1 MTKVGDAVLDAPVR
15 GRVAEGGAVR
25 RMPDAPALRR
35 GLDRDRG
42 EDFAEPRG
50 RDDEEGAARGLRFRL
65 GAGVP
70 RTAWG
75 RALAAA
81 VVLAGIGG
89 CAAVVWGMRSMLLH
103 EPRLVIE
110 SSAGVQI
117 TGNRHLTRGQLLSVF
132 GEDVDRN
139 ILTVPLAERRAEL
152 ERLPWVEH
160 ATVMRLLPNR
170 FRVAVTERTPVAFVR
185 QGSRIGLVDGHGV
198 LLDMASDGGDG
209 GGEMHYSFPVVS
221 GVGQGDPLT
230 TRAARMKLFQRF
242 ERELDAG
249 GAVISKD
256 LGEVDVSN
264 PEDVKALVPSGK
276 AEVLVH
282 FGDKDFLRRYGLFA
296 KNAPGWLAA
305 HPRLLSADMRY
316 EHQVVLEMG
325 PGAVEQVD
333 GGVKVASSKEGA
345 KAGLKAV
352 AGQKHPTLPP
362 HLATTSGGPPG
373 LSVKPKGWGPQSG
386 STARAAVANPAHG
399 TERDEQGTPRAGGHL
414 ETAFDVPAKKAKS
427 SGAAPR

>member
-1 MTKVGDAVLDAPVR
+1 MLDAPVKGR
-15 GRVAEGGAVR
+15 GSDGAAVR
-25 RMPDAPALRR
+25 RMPGAPTLRR
-35 GLDRDRG
+35 GLDRDMG

-50 RDDEEGAARGLRFRL
+50 REEDGAGARGVRFRL

-75 RALAAA
+75 RAVAAG
-81 VVLAGIGG
+81 VVLAGIAG
-89 CAAVVWGMRSMLLH
+89 CAAAMWGMRSMLRH

-110 SSAGVQI
+110 ASSAIQI
-117 TGNRHLTRGQLLSVF
+117 EGNKHLTRGQLLSVF
-132 GEDVDRN
+132 GEDVERN

-170 FRVAVTERTPVAFVR
+170 FRVAITERTPVAFVR

-209 GGEMHYSFPVVS
+209 EGEMRYSFPVVS
-221 GVGQGDPLT
+221 GIGQADPLAV
-230 TRAARMKLFQRF
+230 RAARMKLFQRF

-249 GAVISKD
+249 GEAISKG
-256 LGEVDVSN
+256 LGEVDVSS
-264 PEDVKALVPSGK
+264 PEDVKALVPAGN

-282 FGDKDFLRRYGLFA
+282 FGDKDFLRRYGLFV

-305 HPRLLSADMRY
+305 HPRLAAADMRY

-325 PGAVEQVD
+325 AGAEEKAEVVQPTSQKRDVGHPIVKAGPVMKAAAVEPTHRTGRDEWGTQGVA
-333 GGVKVASSKEGA
+333 GVKGGGSTGVVGGER
-345 KAGLKAV
+345 AV
-352 AGQKHPTLPP
+352 AVQPTSQRRDVGHP
-362 HLATTSGGPPG
+362 
-373 LSVKPKGWGPQSG
+373 V
-386 STARAAVANPAHG
+386 AVP
-399 TERDEQGTPRAGGHL
+399 AGGHL
-414 ETAFDVPAKKAKS
+414 ETAFDVPAKGKAKS
-427 SGAAPR
+427 PGVVPR